1 MYRFLTTPKWLGFA
15 ALMVALSAIMVG
27 LGFWQL
33 DRYHIRHGMNVGI
46 DHANATAPVPIGNV
60 ISPTRPAT
68 SAQEWT
74 RITVRGTY
82 EPDQTI
88 VARDRSVN
96 STVGFEILVPL
107 RLADGSTILVDRGWI
122 PTGSGNG
129 LTAPPF
135 AGVPSGTV
143 TVTGRIHLPESK
155 GETPIELGGQTTV
168 RRIDPR
174 MIAPAAGLTDSYA
187 DYLLLD
193 KQNPP
198 AAAGFTRIPADRQPS
213 WLNAGYTVQWWL
225 FAALTLALFGWA
237 ARRQAHDLR
246 DGVVRTR
253 GDRTSR
259 PRDRLADERYMRE
272 RFADERYMRDRFS
285 DERPARGRF
294 AEEGSIRGRLAEDGS
309 ARDRLADDPLDDRD
323 ATVAAAP
330 PDVTAKPLV

>member
-1 MYRFLTTPKWLGFA
+1 
-15 ALMVALSAIMVG
+15 MVALSAIMVG

-33 DRYHIRHGMNVGI
+33 DRYHIRHGMNAGI
-46 DHANATAPVPIGNV
+46 DRANATAPVPISNV

-68 SAQEWT
+68 GPQEWT
-74 RITVRGTY
+74 RVTVRGTY
-82 EPDQTI
+82 EPGHTI

-135 AGVPSGTV
+135 AGVPTGTV

-155 GETPIELGGQTTV
+155 GETPIRLGGQTTV

-174 MIAPAAGLTDSYA
+174 MITPAVGLTDSYA
-187 DYLLLD
+187 DYVLLD

-198 AAAGFTRIPADRQPS
+198 AAPGFTRIPADRQPS

-253 GDRTSR
+253 TDRASR
-259 PRDRLADERYMRE
+259 PRDRLADERYTNT
-272 RFADERYMRDRFS
+272 
-285 DERPARGRF
+285 
-294 AEEGSIRGRLAEDGS
+294 
-309 ARDRLADDPLDDRD
+309 RDRLADERYTRDRLADERYTRDRLTDKRYAGVAADHEQRSGEPVDDERPVGEPVDDRN
-323 ATVAAAP
+323 ATVVAAQ